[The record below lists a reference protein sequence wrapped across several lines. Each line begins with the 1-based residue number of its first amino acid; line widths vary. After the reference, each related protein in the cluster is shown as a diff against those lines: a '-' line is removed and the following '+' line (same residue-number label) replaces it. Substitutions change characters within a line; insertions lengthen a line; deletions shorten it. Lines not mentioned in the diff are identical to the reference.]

1 MGCIYSGDDS
11 EYSDLIDALLEN
23 GFERISCTEPCYYDE
38 FGRELWTPY
47 YAPAT
52 CYQKRYWWGIA
63 TVAKTDIDP
72 AGNDDDPISVYL
84 QVYDYPPTIVR
95 RIFDG
100 SADYRELDDAF
111 NELIDSSLNYDKAD
125 IYLDDDS
132 IPVDHDI
139 ELTCKR
145 EDLIG
150 CIENISS
157 WIGDFMEY
165 LKGKAEELLRKYKP
179 DELED
184 YRCPRCGVLVKNY
197 EREYH
202 LADHEMDD
210 AREQLRG
217 VERIVS
223 EELRIPSS
231 SEYPL
236 AFKHFERKIEEMLE
250 SKILPLFRGV
260 ADEINRRI
268 EEKGLR
274 HIGVHKLYYLEDIV
288 DLLKNIPREIRR
300 MVVGKYTKM
309 PFILSNTAYEA
320 LMGAID
326 NDEALRELMRRPILS
341 VKVKRK
347 RGRVYIHLFN
357 NNKQI
362 AYLRVDETLR
372 DKIRMKV
379 AECLEDPEEIEA
391 TTEELYRKAIQ
402 QLF

>member
-1 MGCIYSGDDS
+1 MGCIYYDDDS
-11 EYSDLIDALLEN
+11 EHSDLIDALLEN
-23 GFERISCTEPCYYDE
+23 GFERISCTERCYYDE
-38 FGRELWTPY
+38 FGRELRTPY
-47 YAPAT
+47 YASAT
-52 CYQKRYWWGIA
+52 CYQKKYWWGIA
-63 TVAKTDIDP
+63 TLTKTDIDL
-72 AGNDDDPISVYL
+72 AEDYYDPITVYL

-95 RIFDG
+95 RILDG
-100 SADYRELDDAF
+100 SADYKELDDAF
-111 NELIDSSLNYDKAD
+111 NELIDSALNYDKAD
-125 IYLDDDS
+125 IYLGYGD

-139 ELTCKR
+139 ELACKR

-150 CIENISS
+150 CVENISS

-165 LKGKAEELLRKYKP
+165 LKKKAEELLRKYKP

-184 YRCPRCGVLVKNY
+184 YRCPRCGVLIKNY

-210 AREQLRG
+210 AREQLRE
-217 VERIVS
+217 VERIIS

-236 AFKHFERKIEEMLE
+236 AFKHFEREIEEMLE

-274 HIGVHKLYYLEDIV
+274 HLGVHKLYYLEDIV
-288 DLLKNIPREIRR
+288 DLLKSIPREIRW
-300 MVVGKYTKM
+300 MVVGKYTII
-309 PFILSNTAYEA
+309 PSILSNGAYEA
-320 LMGAID
+320 LMKAID
-326 NDEALRELMRRPILS
+326 NDASLRELMRRPSFSIR
-341 VKVKRK
+341 VKRK
-347 RGRVYIHLFN
+347 RGGLYIHLFN
-357 NNKQI
+357 NDKQI
-362 AYLRVDETLR
+362 AYLRVDERLK

-379 AECLEDPEEIEA
+379 AECLEDPEEIET

>member
-1 MGCIYSGDDS
+1 MGCFDDDDS
-11 EYSDLIDALLEN
+11 EYNDLIDALLEN
-23 GFERISCTEPCYYDE
+23 GFERISCTELCYYDE

-47 YAPAT
+47 YASAT

-63 TVAKTDIDP
+63 TLTKTDIDLVE
-72 AGNDDDPISVYL
+72 NDDDPISVYL

-95 RIFDG
+95 RILDG
-100 SADYRELDDAF
+100 SADYKELDDAF
-111 NELIDSSLNYDKAD
+111 NELIDSALNYDKAD
-125 IYLDDDS
+125 IYLGYDS

-139 ELTCKR
+139 ELACKR
-145 EDLIG
+145 KDLIG
-150 CIENISS
+150 CVENISS

-165 LKGKAEELLRKYKP
+165 LKKKAEELLRKYKP

-184 YRCPRCGVLVKNY
+184 YRCPRCGVLIKNY

-202 LADHEMDD
+202 LSDHEMDE
-210 AREQLRG
+210 AREQLRE

-236 AFKHFERKIEEMLE
+236 AFKHFEREIEEMLE

-268 EEKGLR
+268 EERGLR
-274 HIGVHKLYYLEDIV
+274 HLGVHKLYYLEDIV
-288 DLLKNIPREIRR
+288 DLLKSIPREIRW
-300 MVVGKYTKM
+300 MVVGKYTKI
-309 PFILSNTAYEA
+309 PFILSNRAYEA
-320 LMGAID
+320 LMKAID
-326 NDEALRELMRRPILS
+326 NDEALRELMRRPSFSIR
-341 VKVKRK
+341 VKRK
-347 RGRVYIHLFN
+347 RGGLYVHLFN
-357 NNKQI
+357 NDKQV
-362 AYLRVDETLR
+362 AYLRVDERLK